1 MKSRKMQKLCQGYPS
16 MAPHRILSRVHQS
29 NWGILAGYRNFCSKP
44 DGVGYPGHIF
54 KSSGDYYK
62 FLEEAST

>member
-1 MKSRKMQKLCQGYPS
+1 MKSRKMQILCQGYPG
-16 MAPHRILSRVHQS
+16 MAPHRILSGVQQS
-29 NWGILAGYRNFCSKP
+29 NWGILAGYRSFCSKP
-44 DGVGYPGHIF
+44 DSVGYPEHIF